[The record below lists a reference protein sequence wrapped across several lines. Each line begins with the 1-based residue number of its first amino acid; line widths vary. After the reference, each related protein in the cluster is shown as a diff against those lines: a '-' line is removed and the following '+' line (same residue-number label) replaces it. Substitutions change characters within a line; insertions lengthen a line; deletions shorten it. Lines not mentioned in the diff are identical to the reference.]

1 MNTPSHTSPPAPRP
15 FGVHQQHLLR
25 WGLIL
30 ALPLVIVAVAF
41 IAPSRLAV
49 MLLAG
54 LLGLTLA
61 AMLLRWPTAGLVLLI
76 PAALLAPIAIGTG
89 SESSINAPMLL
100 LLLLTALWLFDM
112 VALRRQIDIHLSR
125 PLLALAALAA
135 VTVLAFLVG
144 QLPWFP
150 LARPAP
156 MRAQIGGV
164 MIFVLS
170 LAAFALAAHQI
181 KTQRALQAMTGLFLG
196 LGAIFAVGQMLP
208 GLKRPMF
215 TLFQFGSTT
224 SQFWTWMVALALGQ
238 ALFNRRMHP
247 AGRLALAGLALATL
261 YSSYVVIDGWKSGW
275 TPALAAALALVVL
288 RYPYAI
294 LGLAAGALAF
304 GPTIVNGLLASD
316 QYSAA
321 TRSEAWA
328 LIGEIVKVNPLLGL
342 GPANYYWYTPLLR
355 ISGYYGIQFN
365 SHNQYVDLIAQIGLI
380 GLAVFAWFIWEIS
393 RFGWRL
399 RQRAPEGFALGY
411 INGALAGL
419 AGSLVAGML
428 GDWIFP
434 FVYNVGFFGFRASLF
449 TFLFLGGLVALARI
463 LDGQPPADAPPAEP
477 AEPAAA
483 LPLSPAS

>member
-61 AMLLRWPTAGLVLLI
+61 AILLRWPTAGLVLLI

-100 LLLLTALWLFDM
+100 LMLLTALWLFDM

-196 LGAIFAVGQMLP
+196 LGAIFAVGQI
-208 GLKRPMF
+208 
-215 TLFQFGSTT
+215 
-224 SQFWTWMVALALGQ
+224 
-238 ALFNRRMHP
+238 
-247 AGRLALAGLALATL
+247 GRAH
-261 YSSYVVIDGWKSGW
+261 V
-275 TPALAAALALVVL
+275 
-288 RYPYAI
+288 
-294 LGLAAGALAF
+294 
-304 GPTIVNGLLASD
+304 
-316 QYSAA
+316 
-321 TRSEAWA
+321 
-328 LIGEIVKVNPLLGL
+328 
-342 GPANYYWYTPLLR
+342 
-355 ISGYYGIQFN
+355 
-365 SHNQYVDLIAQIGLI
+365 
-380 GLAVFAWFIWEIS
+380 
-393 RFGWRL
+393 
-399 RQRAPEGFALGY
+399 
-411 INGALAGL
+411 
-419 AGSLVAGML
+419 
-428 GDWIFP
+428 
-434 FVYNVGFFGFRASLF
+434 
-449 TFLFLGGLVALARI
+449 
-463 LDGQPPADAPPAEP
+463 
-477 AEPAAA
+477 
-483 LPLSPAS
+483 

>member
-1 MNTPSHTSPPAPRP
+1 MNTPSHSSPRP
-15 FGVHQQHLLR
+15 FGLRQQHLLR

-30 ALPLVIVAVAF
+30 ALPLAIVAIAF
-41 IAPSRLAV
+41 VAPSRLAV

-54 LLGLTLA
+54 LLGLALA
-61 AMLLRWPTAGLVLLI
+61 AVLLRWPAAGVILLI

-100 LLLLTALWLFDM
+100 LMLLSALWIFDM
-112 VALRRQIDIHLSR
+112 VALRRQNDIQLSR
-125 PLLALAALAA
+125 PLAALAALAA
-135 VTVLAFLVG
+135 VAVLAFLVG

-150 LARPAP
+150 LTRPAP
-156 MRAQIGGV
+156 LRAQIGGV

-170 LAAFALAAHQI
+170 LAAFAVAAHQI
-181 KTQRALQAMTGLFLG
+181 KTQRTLQAMTGLFLG

-208 GLKRPMF
+208 GIKRPMF
-215 TLFQFGSTT
+215 NLFQFGSTT

-247 AGRLALAGLALATL
+247 AARLALAGLAMATL
-261 YSSYVVIDGWKSGW
+261 VSAYEVIDGWKSGW
-275 TPALAAALALVVL
+275 VPALAAALVLVVL
-288 RYPYAI
+288 RYPYTLI
-294 LGLAAGALAF
+294 GLAAGMLAF
-304 GPTIVNGLLASD
+304 GPGLADSLLASD

-321 TRSEAWA
+321 TRAEAWG
-328 LIGEIVKVNPLLGL
+328 LIGEIIKVNPLLGL

-355 ISGYYGIQFN
+355 INGYYGVQFN
-365 SHNQYVDLIAQIGLI
+365 SHNQYVDLVAQIGLI
-380 GLAVFAWFIWEIS
+380 GLAVFAWFVWEIG

-399 RQRAPEGFALGY
+399 RQRAPDGFALGY

-419 AGSLVAGML
+419 VGSLVAGLL
-428 GDWIFP
+428 GDWILP

-463 LDGQPPADAPPAEP
+463 VDSQPAVDAAL

>member
-1 MNTPSHTSPPAPRP
+1 MNTPSYTSRPAPGAIDARK
-15 FGVHQQHLLR
+15 QQLLR
-25 WGLIL
+25 WGLVMAVPL
-30 ALPLVIVAVAF
+30 AIFAVAF
-41 IAPSRLAV
+41 VVPSRLAV

-54 LLGLTLA
+54 LLGLVLA
-61 AMLLRWPTAGLVLLI
+61 AVLLRWPAAGVVMLI
-76 PAALLAPIAIGTG
+76 PATLLAPIAIGTG

-100 LLLLTALWLFDM
+100 LLLLAALWLFDM
-112 VALRRQIDIHLSR
+112 VALRRQIDVHLSR
-125 PLLALAALAA
+125 PLVALIALAA
-135 VTVLAFLVG
+135 VAALAFLVG
-144 QLPWFP
+144 QMPWFP

-156 MRAQIGGV
+156 IRAQIGGV

-170 LAAFALAAHQI
+170 LAAFALAAHQV
-181 KTQRALQAMTGLFLG
+181 KTQRTLQALTGVFLG
-196 LGAIFAVGQMLP
+196 VGAIFAVGHMLP

-238 ALFNRRMHP
+238 ALFNRRLHP
-247 AGRLALAGLALATL
+247 AWRLALAALAVVTL
-261 YSSYVVIDGWKSGW
+261 YSSYVIIDGWKSGW
-275 TPALAAALALVVL
+275 VPALATALVLVVL
-288 RYPYAI
+288 RYPYAL
-294 LGLAAGALAF
+294 LGLAAGAIVF
-304 GPTIVNGLLASD
+304 GPAIADGLLASD

-321 TRSEAWA
+321 TRTEAWA

-355 ISGYYGIQFN
+355 ISGYYGLQFN
-365 SHNQYVDLIAQIGLI
+365 SHNQYVDLVAQIGLV
-380 GLAVFAWFIWEIS
+380 GLAVFAWFVWEIG

-411 INGALAGL
+411 VNGALAGL

-428 GDWIFP
+428 GDWILP

-463 LDGQPPADAPPAEP
+463 LDSQS
-477 AEPAAA
+477 PAAA
-483 LPLSPAS
+483 SPDLLASALPRPPAS

>member
-1 MNTPSHTSPPAPRP
+1 MNTPSHTSPPAPPP
-15 FGVHQQHLLR
+15 FGVRQQPLLR
-25 WGLIL
+25 WGLVL
-30 ALPLVIVAVAF
+30 ALPVVIVAIAF
-41 IAPSRLAV
+41 VAPSRLAT

-54 LLGLTLA
+54 LLGLALVA
-61 AMLLRWPTAGLVLLI
+61 VLLRWPAAGVVLLI
-76 PAALLAPIAIGTG
+76 PATLLAPIAIGTG

-100 LLLLTALWLFDM
+100 LLLLAALWLFDM

-125 PLLALAALAA
+125 SLIALAALVA
-135 VTVLAFLVG
+135 VAILAFLVG
-144 QLPWFP
+144 QMSWFP

-156 MRAQIGGV
+156 LRAQIGGV

-181 KTQRALQAMTGLFLG
+181 KTQRTLQAMTGLFLG

-247 AGRLALAGLALATL
+247 AARLALAGLAMATL
-261 YSSYVVIDGWKSGW
+261 VSSYVVIDGWKSGW
-275 TPALAAALALVVL
+275 VPALAAVLALVVL

-294 LGLAAGALAF
+294 IGLAAGALAF
-304 GPTIVNGLLASD
+304 GPAIVDGLLASD

-321 TRSEAWA
+321 TRAEAWA
-328 LIGEIVKVNPLLGL
+328 LIGEIIKVNPLLGL

-355 ISGYYGIQFN
+355 ISGYYGLQFN
-365 SHNQYVDLIAQIGLI
+365 SHNQYVDLVAQIGLI
-380 GLAVFAWFIWEIS
+380 GLAVFAWFAWEIG
-393 RFGWRL
+393 RCGWRL
-399 RQRAPEGFALGY
+399 RPRAPDGFALGY
-411 INGALAGL
+411 IHGALAGL
-419 AGSLVAGML
+419 VGSLVAGLL
-428 GDWIFP
+428 GDWILP

-463 LDGQPPADAPPAEP
+463 VDSQPATDAAP

-483 LPLSPAS
+483 LPFSPAS